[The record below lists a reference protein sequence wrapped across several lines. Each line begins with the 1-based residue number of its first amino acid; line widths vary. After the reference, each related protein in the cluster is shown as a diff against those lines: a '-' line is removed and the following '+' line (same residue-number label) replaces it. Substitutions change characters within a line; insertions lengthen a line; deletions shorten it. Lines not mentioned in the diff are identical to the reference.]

1 MEDTTDEQEDS
12 TLPPEWTLPELPK
25 NITPSL
31 TTAEFEEIFGGSDE
45 ESNFPLSV
53 GGLQGHLELETVLPN
68 PNELFSPT
76 IPESLNLESK
86 TSSTEKT
93 EVETSTTEKQ
103 PAEEITVTDTVDED
117 PKLVTDEEKLA
128 DVCKVDNELI
138 DQPIKT
144 ELTEDDN
151 IIVDVVGTDK
161 DVPGSTAGRR
171 SARLRAREDNVLVG
185 DVEVTVKSEK
195 GENNEFDEE
204 SLVDSLLEKNSE
216 SK

>member
-93 EVETSTTEKQ
+93 EVETSTIEKQ